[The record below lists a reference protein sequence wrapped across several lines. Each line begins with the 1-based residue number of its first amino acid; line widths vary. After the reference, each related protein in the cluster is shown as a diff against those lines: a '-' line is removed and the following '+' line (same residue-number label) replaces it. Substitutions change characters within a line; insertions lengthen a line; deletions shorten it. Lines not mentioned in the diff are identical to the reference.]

1 MQKTKSTSIYIR
13 KERVMRKLILV
24 CLVNTLAFYLASVL
38 FANVWVERPIAYFGA
53 GIVLGLVNLALRPI
67 LFLITLP
74 FTILTLG
81 FFALVVNT
89 WMVLLTAAI
98 LPGFHIK
105 GFWTAFGV
113 ALVISLVNW
122 LVKEG
127 YKKPR

>member
-1 MQKTKSTSIYIR
+1 
-13 KERVMRKLILV
+13 MRKLSLM

-38 FANVWVERPIAYFGA
+38 FANVWVEHPVAYLGA

-67 LFLITLP
+67 LFLLTLP
-74 FTILTLG
+74 LTLLTLG
-81 FFALVVNT
+81 LFALVVNT

-98 LPGFHIK
+98 LPGLHIK

-122 LVKEG
+122 LFKEG